1 MPDQERA
8 TTTED
13 NSRRIILIVVSL
25 IAALVVA
32 GLIFLLMRSGQ
43 NNGAASTTQHL
54 ENAIRAGSPEF
65 DQYRDR
71 VVLDA
76 PEGLEGPRT
85 VGDIWMQ
92 LETTVRNFTGRTIDG
107 LELTGSVVDLQ
118 GNPVKER
125 TIIIIPTSQQS
136 ELENNK
142 TMKARITLEGIS
154 KDALRANI
162 KMTVAAVRF
171 KN

>member
-1 MPDQERA
+1 MADQIR
-8 TTTED
+8 TTPAED
-13 NSRRIILIVVSL
+13 NSRRTVLIVVSL

-32 GLIFLLMRSGQ
+32 GVIFLLMRAGQ
-43 NNGAASTTQHL
+43 NSGSSAPQHL
-54 ENAIRAGSPEF
+54 EGALRAGSPEF

-71 VVLDA
+71 IVLDA
-76 PEGLEGPRT
+76 PEALEGPRT

-92 LETTVRNFTGRTIDG
+92 LETTVRNFTGRTITG

-118 GNPVKER
+118 GNPVKEK
-125 TIIIIPTSQQS
+125 TIIIIPTAQQT

-142 TMKARITLEGIS
+142 TMKARVTLESIS
-154 KDALRANI
+154 KDAVRANI
-162 KMTVAAVRF
+162 KMTVAAVKF